1 MQILLNKIIQTRTIM
16 PKSKHKDLPQVLVLK
31 RTYIQR
37 FPNGQQVALYH
48 SDHLDQ
54 YITIPLD
61 GSQFSNTTEAVIEKL
76 NQISEK
82 DETQTILFDDLSE
95 LNINKECADI
105 ILQFVQSNEELVEQL
120 LVSDK
125 SFLEILE
132 QAVQVSSD
140 ITESDQQQELIEQ

>member
-1 MQILLNKIIQTRTIM
+1 MAKKN
-16 PKSKHKDLPQVLVLK
+16 KDLPQVLVLK

-76 NQISEK
+76 QQISEN
-82 DETQTILFDDLSE
+82 DEVQSLVFEDLSE

-105 ILQFVQSNEELVEQL
+105 ILKFIETNEELVEHL
-120 LVSDK
+120 IVSDK
-125 SFLEILE
+125 SFLEVLE
-132 QAVQVSSD
+132 QAAQVTSD
-140 ITESDQQQELIEQ
+140 IMESDQQQELTDESVK

>member
-1 MQILLNKIIQTRTIM
+1 M

-31 RTYIQR
+31 RAYIQR

-76 NQISEK
+76 NQISENN
-82 DETQTILFDDLSE
+82 DTQTILFDDLSE
-95 LNINKECADI
+95 LNINKECADV
-105 ILQFVQSNEELVEQL
+105 ILNFIGSNEEVIEHLTI
-120 LVSDK
+120 SDK
-125 SFLEILE
+125 SFLEVLE
-132 QAVQVSSD
+132 QAAQITSD
-140 ITESDQQQELIEQ
+140 IMESDQQQELTEQ

>member
-1 MQILLNKIIQTRTIM
+1 MQILLNKILQTRTIM

-61 GSQFSNTTEAVIEKL
+61 GSQFSNTTENVLEKL
-76 NQISEK
+76 YKISEEDSIETINFM
-82 DETQTILFDDLSE
+82 DESSLD
-95 LNINKECADI
+95 INKECADI
-105 ILQFVQSNEELVEQL
+105 L
-120 LVSDK
+120 LDYIKDRK
-125 SFLEILE
+125 STRLN
-132 QAVQVSSD
+132 SSH
-140 ITESDQQQELIEQ
+140 IPLSRMPSSA